1 MTRKPPPIPEP
12 IQIGKFWKSRRRDKV
27 FVVAIGPYKE
37 HNIFSV
43 REHVISTDGIMRPT
57 TRGVAMVI
65 LRLPELAKAI
75 NRAVAKAKE
84 LGLLPQDER
93 DVDSGEATP

>member
-1 MTRKPPPIPEP
+1 
-12 IQIGKFWKSRRRDKV
+12 
-27 FVVAIGPYKE
+27 
-37 HNIFSV
+37 
-43 REHVISTDGIMRPT
+43 MRPT